1 MLYLYEL
8 SLESPRESSP
18 LHGRLEEMFDIFFI
32 FTIFTAM
39 YAVWYAGKA
48 PFGVSRIWHTTAI
61 ASAAWLLFFFAYF
74 MVAEA
79 PLRPQYH
86 MILVSLFYCTLAIT
100 YAAVNHS
107 GRIAE
112 RNRLM
117 RDKSR

>member
-8 SLESPRESSP
+8 SSESPGEGSP